1 MKIPFKQR
9 FNLILKTAIKNEV
22 KKWLNSFLSGKTRK
36 KLRLWWFIFKWI
48 LIGKYHCN
56 LPKWTCK
63 FWDLIHKLLWFFIAF
78 SIIVT
83 LNVLAKAFF

>member
-1 MKIPFKQR
+1 MKLSKIKVAKMR
-9 FNLILKTAIKNEV
+9 FF
-22 KKWLNSFLSGKTRK
+22 SQFLSHFFSGKTRK
-36 KLRLWWFIFKWI
+36 KLRLAWFVFKWF

-78 SIIVT
+78 SIIIT
-83 LNVLAKAFF
+83 LNVLAELFL